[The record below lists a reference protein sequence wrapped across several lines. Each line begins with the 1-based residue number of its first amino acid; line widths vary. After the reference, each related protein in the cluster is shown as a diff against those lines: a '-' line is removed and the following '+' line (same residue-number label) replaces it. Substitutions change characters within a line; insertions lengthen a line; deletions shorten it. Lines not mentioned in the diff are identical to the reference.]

1 MDKIT
6 EIRIEEIFDEENNQH
21 YYWIYYYKNDGNLE
35 FSNITE
41 NSGLNQPSFSHG
53 ASYVDLDNDGDL
65 DLVVNN
71 VNEQAYIYRN
81 NSEMSENNFIRLKLK
96 DNKPTFG
103 TKVSLYKEDHFQY
116 FETTNV
122 RGIYSNSEDIVHF
135 GLGQY
140 NSVDSIVIE
149 WPDQK
154 IQTIYS
160 PKTNKLHE
168 IKKKAK
174 TKTQKT
180 SVETKDKK

>member
-1 MDKIT
+1 MKL
-6 EIRIEEIFDEENNQH
+6 
-21 YYWIYYYKNDGNLE
+21 KLK
-35 FSNITE
+35 
-41 NSGLNQPSFSHG
+41 
-53 ASYVDLDNDGDL
+53 AK
-65 DLVVNN
+65 
-71 VNEQAYIYRN
+71 
-81 NSEMSENNFIRLKLK
+81 NFIRLKLK

-103 TKVSLYKEDHFQY
+103 TKVSLYKDDHFQY

-135 GLGQY
+135 GLGKY
-140 NSVDSIVIE
+140 NSVDSIIIE

-174 TKTQKT
+174 IKR
-180 SVETKDKK
+180 VIR